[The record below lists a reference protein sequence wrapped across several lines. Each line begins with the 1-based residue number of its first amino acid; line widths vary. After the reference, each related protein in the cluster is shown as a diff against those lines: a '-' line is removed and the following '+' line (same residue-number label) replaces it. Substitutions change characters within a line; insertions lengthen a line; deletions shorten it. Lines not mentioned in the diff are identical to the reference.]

1 MIALPYIRDPH
12 RTLIASAIDKIV
24 DKAQPEKI
32 ICYGV
37 RTGSQTRWSCFT
49 EGPEEEPTITI
60 DLLVITL
67 KADKR
72 HRDQVA
78 NIIESLNSE
87 IRFVPVVHSMDA
99 VQADLEEGNLFFV
112 TLCQKGILLFEQHPA
127 PWVTPGTISESKAG
141 TRRLALAQSFYQAS
155 SDCVTNE
162 NFKTA
167 MFLLHQTVELSCTEL
182 LTCRLGYRST
192 THSLRKLFALSEN
205 VTAKVTELFP
215 ASTDEEEKLFEL
227 LQRAY
232 VDVRYK
238 EDYAVSPNDVFTLS
252 ERVSEL
258 LYRVEQ
264 LCDERRDDSTG
275 TTSEREEFIS
285 IPDFESIS
293 TITPTEIILHK
304 GEAPGIRIETAEDG
318 EEIFQHAVEGKRLY
332 LSVKNDTDHPIP
344 YAIIHVTY
352 VTLSGLVADEC
363 GTITSA
369 EPIESESLGIIQ
381 SGKGKID
388 LAIEVSRL
396 DATVTK
402 SGVLRLSGTAD
413 RAIILN
419 TGPGEFDGAELEVSE
434 AQVTIRDSGNI
445 SICVEDELKVQLHGS
460 GILTLKGEP
469 RLKTLSMNT

>member
-1 MIALPYIRDPH
+1 MTAIPYLSDTH
-12 RTLIASAIDKIV
+12 RTLVSSAIDKIV
-24 DKAQPEKI
+24 AKTQPEKI

-37 RTGSQTRWSCFT
+37 RTASQTRWSCFAH
-49 EGPEEEPTITI
+49 GPEEETTITI

-72 HRDQVA
+72 FRDQVA
-78 NIIESLNSE
+78 NIIESLNSK
-87 IRFVPVVHSMDA
+87 IRFVPVVHSLDA
-99 VQADLEEGNLFFV
+99 VRADLEEDNLFFV
-112 TLCQKGILLFEQHPA
+112 TVCQKGILLYEQQPA
-127 PWVTPGTISESKAG
+127 PWVIPGPIAESKPINS
-141 TRRLALAQSFYQAS
+141 RLALAQSFYQAS
-155 SDCVTNE
+155 SDCMTNE

-167 MFLLHQTVELSCTEL
+167 MFLLHQTVELSCNEL

-205 VTAKVTELFP
+205 ITANVTEIFP
-215 ASTDEEEKLFEL
+215 ASTAEEEKLFEL

-232 VDVRYK
+232 VGVRYK
-238 EDYAVSPNDVFTLS
+238 EDYAVCPNDVFTLS
-252 ERVSEL
+252 ERVSVL
-258 LYRVEQ
+258 IDRVEQ
-264 LCDERRDDSTG
+264 LCNEKRDDATEAIDER
-275 TTSEREEFIS
+275 EFIS
-285 IPDFESIS
+285 IPHFESICL
-293 TITPTEIILHK
+293 TTPTDVILHK
-304 GEAPGIRIETAEDG
+304 GETPGIRIETAEDK

-344 YAIIHVTY
+344 YAVIHVTY

-402 SGVLRLSGTAD
+402 SGELRLSGTAD

-419 TGPGEFDGAELEVSE
+419 TGPGQFDGADLEVSE

-445 SICVEDELKVQLHGS
+445 SICVEDELKVHLHGT

>member
-1 MIALPYIRDPH
+1 MTAIPHLSDIH
-12 RTLIASAIDKIV
+12 RTLVASAIDKIV
-24 DKAQPEKI
+24 AKTQPEKI

-37 RTGSQTRWSCFT
+37 RTASQTRWSCFT
-49 EGPEEEPTITI
+49 HGPEDETTITI

-72 HRDQVA
+72 HRDQVT

-87 IRFVPVVHSMDA
+87 IRFVPVVHSIDA
-99 VQADLEEGNLFFV
+99 VRADLEEGNMFFV
-112 TLCQKGILLFEQHPA
+112 TVSQKGILLYELQPA
-127 PWVTPGTISESKAG
+127 PWVIRGPISQSKLIN
-141 TRRLALAQSFYQAS
+141 RRLALVQSFYQAS

-182 LTCRLGYRST
+182 LICRLGYRST
-192 THSLRKLFALSEN
+192 THSLRKLFALSAN
-205 VTAKVTELFP
+205 ITAKVTELFP
-215 ASTDEEEKLFEL
+215 ASTEEEEKLFEL
-227 LQRAY
+227 LHRAY

-238 EDYAVSPNDVFTLS
+238 ENYEVSPNDVFTLS

-264 LCDERRDDSTG
+264 LCNEGRDDSTS
-275 TTSEREEFIS
+275 TTSKKDEFIS
-285 IPDFESIS
+285 IPHFESIS
-293 TITPTEIILHK
+293 ITTPTDIKLQK
-304 GEAPGIRIETAEDG
+304 GEMPGIRIETEGGA
-318 EEIFQHAVEGKRLY
+318 EIFQYTVEDKRLY
-332 LSVKNDTDHPIP
+332 LSVKNDTDAPIP
-344 YAIIHVTY
+344 YAVIHVMY
-352 VTLSGLVADEC
+352 VSLSGLVVDEC
-363 GTITSA
+363 GTITCG

-381 SGKGKID
+381 NGKGKIN
-388 LAIEVSRL
+388 LSIEVSCL

-402 SGVLRLSGTAD
+402 SGALRLSGMAD

-419 TGPGEFDGAELEVSE
+419 TGPGEFDGADLEVSE

>member
-12 RTLIASAIDKIV
+12 RTLIATAIDKIV

-49 EGPEEEPTITI
+49 EGPEEETTITI

-99 VQADLEEGNLFFV
+99 VRADLEERNLFFV
-112 TLCQKGILLFEQHPA
+112 TLCQKGILLYEQHPA
-127 PWVTPGTISESKAG
+127 PLVIPCTISESKPFNS
-141 TRRLALAQSFYQAS
+141 RLALVQSFYQAA

-167 MFLLHQTVELSCTEL
+167 MFLLHQSVELSCTEL

-205 VTAKVTELFP
+205 ITAKVTELFP
-215 ASTDEEEKLFEL
+215 ASTEEEEKLFKL

-264 LCDERRDDSTG
+264 LCNEGRDDSTG
-275 TTSEREEFIS
+275 TTSKKDEFIS
-285 IPDFESIS
+285 IPHFESIS
-293 TITPTEIILHK
+293 VTTPMDITLHK
-304 GEAPGIRIETAEDG
+304 GETSGIRIETEDG
-318 EEIFQHAVEGKRLY
+318 EEIFQYTVEGKRLY
-332 LSVKNDTDHPIP
+332 LSVKIDTDHPIP
-344 YAIIHVTY
+344 FTVIHVTY
-352 VTLSGLVADEC
+352 VTLKGLVVDEG
-363 GTITSA
+363 GTITST
-369 EPIESESLGIIQ
+369 ESIESESLGIVQ
-381 SGKGKID
+381 NGKGKID

-402 SGVLRLSGTAD
+402 SGALRLSGTAD

-419 TGPGEFDGAELEVSE
+419 TGPGQFDGADLEVSE

-445 SICVEDELKVQLHGS
+445 SICVEDELKVHLHGS
-460 GILTLKGEP
+460 GILILKGEP
-469 RLKTLSMNT
+469 RLKTLTMNM